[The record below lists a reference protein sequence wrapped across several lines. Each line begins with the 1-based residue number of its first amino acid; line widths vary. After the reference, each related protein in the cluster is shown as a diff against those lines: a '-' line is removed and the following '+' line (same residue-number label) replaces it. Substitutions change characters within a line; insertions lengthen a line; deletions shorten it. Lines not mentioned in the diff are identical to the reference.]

1 MQLLTLIELLSRGL
15 RPVQLISVKD
25 SMAESDDLKSLGQ
38 FSNKR
43 ITIAQRV
50 LKESS
55 DGVITARPPPPF
67 RDTRGMNSHQLS
79 SEENANQWIRFG
91 MPPVIVYSAYFANTR
106 CTSEATSEALELAY
120 KILQRSQDSEKEF
133 SGWDFIAKGSRF
145 VKVFTSKCPYEHDMV
160 GLLMDRE
167 IHSRLDE
174 LWIVLTKGH
183 FPEPFDDQNSAASSE
198 AKIRGM
204 KQRFRGT
211 PSFNTDPSSDN
222 DNYLSVMKQM
232 VEIHMKHL
240 GYALRFH
247 NEHHPHD
254 QIVLQDVMKDVI
266 AFGTERPKGRSAAQN
281 HFLCLLTLG
290 TTIER
295 HKTSARGDGNL
306 AKVGILSDIQMS
318 ILQTFDIPQGILIG
332 LGYNVSIAEEGARY
346 TEKERRHACHS
357 SLKDFTTTLTETQ
370 GGTGG
375 DLHNFDGWDIP
386 LAFND
391 GRLPEEID
399 VWNNEEPSWVQDGP
413 TEGQSAQSGSAPP
426 EGPQSKTSTQSGT
439 SIRTKRMP
447 KPPTTEERYF
457 VNALSVSD
465 WTWIRTRTD

>member
-1 MQLLTLIELLSRGL
+1 
-15 RPVQLISVKD
+15 
-25 SMAESDDLKSLGQ
+25 
-38 FSNKR
+38 
-43 ITIAQRV
+43 
-50 LKESS
+50 
-55 DGVITARPPPPF
+55 
-67 RDTRGMNSHQLS
+67 
-79 SEENANQWIRFG
+79 

-120 KILQRSQDSEKEF
+120 KILQRSQDSEKEC

-183 FPEPFDDQNSAASSE
+183 FPEPFDDQNSDASSE

-266 AFGTERPKGRSAAQN
+266 AFGTERARKEGVLPKIISCA
-281 HFLCLLTLG
+281 
-290 TTIER
+290 
-295 HKTSARGDGNL
+295 
-306 AKVGILSDIQMS
+306 
-318 ILQTFDIPQGILIG
+318 
-332 LGYNVSIAEEGARY
+332 Y
-346 TEKERRHACHS
+346 
-357 SLKDFTTTLTETQ
+357 
-370 GGTGG
+370 
-375 DLHNFDGWDIP
+375 
-386 LAFND
+386 
-391 GRLPEEID
+391 
-399 VWNNEEPSWVQDGP
+399 
-413 TEGQSAQSGSAPP
+413 
-426 EGPQSKTSTQSGT
+426 
-439 SIRTKRMP
+439 
-447 KPPTTEERYF
+447 
-457 VNALSVSD
+457 
-465 WTWIRTRTD
+465 